1 MTATWDMGFMDDE
14 PLEKDTFNYAIWLLA
29 RRDYSE
35 FSLRDKL
42 QKKTDDDA
50 IVERVIV
57 RVQELGYQSD
67 ERYISSFIA
76 YAVSQKKGP
85 IWIRSKLREKGLN
98 TSCVDNMLSEAN
110 IDWQSLAD
118 ELLVQKFKTACT
130 DYKEKNRRFRFL
142 ISRGYTSSVVIRS
155 IENQHQL
162 FPEIAGQS

>member
-1 MTATWDMGFMDDE
+1 MTSTWDVSFMDDE
-14 PLEKDTFNYAIWLLA
+14 SSEKKTFNYAIWLLA

-42 QKKTDDDA
+42 QKKYDDDA
-50 IVERVIV
+50 IVERVII

-85 IWIRSKLREKGLN
+85 IWVRSKLREKGLN
-98 TSCVDNMLSEAN
+98 TSSVDKILNEST

-118 ELLVQKFKTACT
+118 GLLVQKFKTACT

-142 ISRGYTSSVVIRS
+142 ASRGYTSSVVSQS
-155 IENQHQL
+155 IERQNQL
-162 FPEIAGQS
+162 FSGMIE